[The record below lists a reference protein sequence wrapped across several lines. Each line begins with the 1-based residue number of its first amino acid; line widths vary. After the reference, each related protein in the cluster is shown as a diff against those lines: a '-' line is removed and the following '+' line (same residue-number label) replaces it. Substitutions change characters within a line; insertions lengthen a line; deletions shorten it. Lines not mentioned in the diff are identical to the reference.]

1 MPKES
6 EYLFRIDRIQFR
18 IDSYKIIDKK
28 TRNDFFN

>member
-6 EYLFRIDRIQFR
+6 EYLFRIDRIQF
-18 IDSYKIIDKK
+18 SYKIIDKK